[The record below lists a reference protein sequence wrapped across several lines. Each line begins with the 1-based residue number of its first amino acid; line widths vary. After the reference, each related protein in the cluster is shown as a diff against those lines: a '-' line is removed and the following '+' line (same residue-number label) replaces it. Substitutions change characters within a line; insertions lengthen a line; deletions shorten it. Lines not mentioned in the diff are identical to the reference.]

1 MYLCRHSAAAPL
13 DNTVQADPDD
23 DVLSQSAWPI
33 MDACFK
39 LLVEAIKDHPL
50 NRLRL
55 WNSIGWAA
63 MADVLA
69 STGCYH
75 HPKFVLPALYKVFN
89 LAIEENIPFIE
100 KGIDATMQLTNH
112 DVFVL
117 TPSDALAHLP
127 LVAQPITSSVLRRV
141 IRNAS
146 AIKLLLSLLASWSE
160 TVSSKDNNSSY
171 VQSVQVQILRE
182 LVSLLEGDRM
192 SHSPRNKESMAD
204 AQVLSH
210 FLQLFGDTLLSTADH
225 PVHSIALTYA
235 LETLYF
241 FCKFVVYICAYIHIY
256 IYIYIYLCVCV
267 CVCVCVIC
275 LHFYTLSLVIM
286 TGPASLNEYH
296 RIASPRQSCLRSL
309 H

>member
-1 MYLCRHSAAAPL
+1 MHFCRHSAAAPPV
-13 DNTVQADPDD
+13 NTTQADPDD
-23 DVLSQSAWPI
+23 DILSQSAWPI

-55 WNSIGWAA
+55 WNSIGWST
-63 MADVLA
+63 MADVLI

-100 KGIDATMQLTNH
+100 KGIDANMQLANH
-112 DVFVL
+112 EVFL
-117 TPSDALAHLP
+117 TPSDALAHAP
-127 LVAQPITSSVLRRV
+127 LVAAPVTSSVLRRV

-171 VQSVQVQILRE
+171 VHSVQVQILHE

-235 LETLYF
+235 LET
-241 FCKFVVYICAYIHIY
+241 YI
-256 IYIYIYLCVCV
+256 
-267 CVCVCVIC
+267 
-275 LHFYTLSLVIM
+275 
-286 TGPASLNEYH
+286 
-296 RIASPRQSCLRSL
+296 
-309 H
+309 